1 MPINKRFCYDSGIF
15 NDKNRNTSSKSLS
28 QLHLP
33 VNITIYG
40 VFEDVKYLCF
50 FIITSQVSNHYYV
63 FVS

>member
-1 MPINKRFCYDSGIF
+1 MTRVFLTI
-15 NDKNRNTSSKSLS
+15 KNRNASSKSLS

-50 FIITSQVSNHYYV
+50 SIITSLVSNHYYV

>member
-1 MPINKRFCYDSGIF
+1 MTRVFLTIKIETRQVNLYHSC
-15 NDKNRNTSSKSLS
+15 N
-28 QLHLP
+28 LP

-50 FIITSQVSNHYYV
+50 SIITSQVSNHYYV

>member
-1 MPINKRFCYDSGIF
+1 MTRFFF

-50 FIITSQVSNHYYV
+50 SIITSQVSNHYYV

>member
-1 MPINKRFCYDSGIF
+1 MFCYDSGIF

-28 QLHLP
+28 QLHQLE
-33 VNITIYG
+33 NITIHG

-50 FIITSQVSNHYYV
+50 SIITSQVSNHYYV